1 MLFGGFIMRSGMES
15 GDGLRAH
22 WDRDLKRDWIGGS
35 LDSFLA
41 HFSNV
46 TTVPHSSDSST
57 ERVASGG
64 LDLETR
70 VAVLRALQDNPQLS
84 QRQLAALIGV
94 SLGKTNYCLRALI
107 EKGYVKAEN
116 FSANPKKLGYM
127 YQLTPQG
134 LAAKA
139 RITARFLKRKVEEHE
154 ALKAEIAALQAE
166 VAQMDEDV
174 SLDGALESDWTG
186 ASKKG

>member
-1 MLFGGFIMRSGMES
+1 M
-15 GDGLRAH
+15 
-22 WDRDLKRDWIGGS
+22 
-35 LDSFLA
+35 
-41 HFSNV
+41 
-46 TTVPHSSDSST
+46 PHSSDISAEQST
-57 ERVASGG
+57 PGA

-84 QRQLAALIGV
+84 QRQLAEVIGV

-116 FSANPKKLGYM
+116 FSANPRKLGYV

-154 ALKAEIAALQAE
+154 ALKEEIASLRKE
-166 VAQMDEDV
+166 VAQMDG
-174 SLDGALESDWTG
+174 LADGALD
-186 ASKKG
+186 AD